1 VKRLGTGGGF
11 TTYTSIKGNGE
22 GGVVPAR
29 ARVGIFLGVRFV
41 TVYEP
46 FSRSRRQM
54 SEAWEDAMNNSS
66 MFTADRGTHLKIVVV
81 SLICATVVA
90 GIGIAAR
97 VSAPNGR
104 MDAGVIT
111 VGKPVTASTTDGT
124 SIR

>member
-1 VKRLGTGGGF
+1 
-11 TTYTSIKGNGE
+11 
-22 GGVVPAR
+22 
-29 ARVGIFLGVRFV
+29 
-41 TVYEP
+41 
-46 FSRSRRQM
+46 M

-66 MFTADRGTHLKIVVV
+66 MFTADRGTHLKIVIV

-90 GIGIAAR
+90 SIGIAAR

-104 MDAGVIT
+104 MEATVIT